1 MAASTPLRSASGT
14 GVPLRELF
22 VYPIERYIPPV
33 AKVNDL
39 AETVVAADL
48 REYVVT
54 TPIERGL
61 MAFLEAYAESRTA
74 ATDRIGVWISGF
86 FGAGKSHFAKM
97 LGYLLEN
104 RSVGGQT
111 ARELFATRLAGSSH
125 RMEIEGLLHRAG
137 LLDSHVITFQIKAEQ
152 DLTAKDDSIS
162 AIMYRSYLA
171 SRDLSKNIAVASLE
185 LSLIERGL
193 YDAFRAEVERQTG
206 RPWAEE
212 REDFLFIR
220 PTVAEA
226 LQTVAPAAYRSR
238 EEALAALDLM
248 QRSQGLSVSDLAA
261 RLADYVDELARTGN
275 PEHPPRLVFIIDE
288 MGQFI
293 GDNGQKLLELQSIAE
308 EFATRGRGK
317 LWLIITSQAKLDE
330 LIAGVKARAADFSKI
345 GQRFDIRLALTS
357 EDVEKVLEGRILQ
370 KRPERSAEIEGF
382 YQAHAGALAALAV
395 LPGASRSLPAMSA
408 ERFAANTPFLPYH
421 LPLIQAI
428 FGAVKSAT
436 ATGFGINPEARS
448 MIGMAMGVLSE
459 RANGFTGGELGR
471 TVALDMVYDRIAADI
486 LSQDRQEIENV
497 ERRLPGWQALD
508 SRVLKALYLLQQV
521 SWIAVTTDTLA
532 HTLVRDVQSDNLVAL
547 KASVEASLDRLAAA
561 RYVVPKED
569 GAWEFL
575 TGAKKSFEEEVAGVN
590 VRQADVRRAARGR
603 LTEVLRPIGKL
614 NYRDGLRA
622 FDVIV
627 RGDGEELQGG
637 QDLVLE
643 VYSPIYRQLEDRFSP
658 QDLEQIESFS
668 HPETVYWAADP
679 DADLANQLTRLIKLN
694 DVLGRWQAKP
704 TKTDEER
711 EIIREKG
718 TEVSTLQTKI
728 ETSLRTALYNGVV
741 IWNGRA
747 EELDGRATTLNPIFN
762 RVMSQAAPTVY
773 PKFDLA
779 AVKPV
784 EDDIKAALTIGTHA
798 LVAVGGGLNLFGA
811 DGHLNQHS
819 AAVAEVRAEIA
830 GRSRRGGDLD
840 GKSLEEHFTGIPYG
854 WHPTVVRLILAALF
868 RAGMISAKADNVHYT
883 DHAAP
888 AGQALFTQVRPF
900 RRAAFFYEEAEAITP
915 AELRRAQ
922 DELKLIFEAPRREE
936 TANVLAEQIVAEMNE
951 WNGRAERVVLQLR
964 PIGYPIPAALTNST
978 DLVQRV
984 TRHSN
989 PGKVVK
995 AFLVALD
1002 EVRGWQAETATLHEF
1017 IRKKRPALFRQ
1028 ATYLLAEIGRSEG
1041 LPGTA
1046 PLAAEDARPWRTTLS
1061 GLVANGRAA
1070 HAWDDFAAAFV
1081 PLGERYR
1088 QVYASRHAERDRLLA
1103 ETQARLLENAIPA
1116 TALTRYQCRG
1126 LKWAEGETKCAAC
1139 DLSLRELDLQI
1150 TALPGEERRL
1160 RDQHRIV
1167 YRDETGADPKPPRIK
1182 YLKVAQALAQKQG
1195 RSRIAS
1201 EAEIDP
1207 ALDTLRG
1214 AIQQA
1219 LSDADVVELE

>member
-1 MAASTPLRSASGT
+1 MTASTPLHSASGA

-39 AETVVAADL
+39 AEAVVAADL

-54 TPIERGL
+54 APIESAL

-74 ATDRIGVWISGF
+74 TTDRIGVWISGF

-104 RSVGGQT
+104 RAVGGTT
-111 ARELFATRLAGSSH
+111 ARELFAERLAGSPH
-125 RMEIEGLLHRAG
+125 RTEIEGLLHRAG
-137 LLDSHVITFQIKAEQ
+137 LLDSRVITFQIKAEQ
-152 DLTAKDDSIS
+152 DLTNKDDSIS
-162 AIMYRSYLA
+162 EIMYRSYLV
-171 SRDLSKNIAVASLE
+171 SRGLSKSPAVAGLE

-193 YDAFRAEVERQTG
+193 YDAFRAEVERRTG

-220 PTVAEA
+220 STVADA
-226 LQTVAPAAYRSR
+226 LQAVAPAAYRSR

-248 QRSQGLSVSDLAA
+248 QHSQGLSVSDLAT
-261 RLADYVDELARTGN
+261 RLTDYVNDLARTGN

-308 EFATRGRGK
+308 EFAVRGRGK
-317 LWLIITSQAKLDE
+317 LWLIVTSQAKLDE
-330 LIAGVKARAADFSKI
+330 LIAGVKAKAADFSKI

-357 EDVEKVLEGRILQ
+357 DDVEKVLEGRILQ
-370 KRPERSAEIEGF
+370 KRSEREAEIEGF
-382 YQAHAGALAALAV
+382 YQAHAGALAALGV
-395 LPGASRSLPAMSA
+395 LPGASRSLPALSA

-448 MIGMAMGVLSE
+448 MIGMAMGVLSD
-459 RANGFTGGELGR
+459 RTNGFTGGELGR
-471 TVALDMVYDRIAADI
+471 VVALDMVYDRIAADI
-486 LSQDRQEIENV
+486 LPQDRQEIETL
-497 ERRLPGWQALD
+497 RQRLPDYQPLD
-508 SRVLKALYLLQQV
+508 GCVLKTLYLLQQV
-521 SWIAVTTDTLA
+521 PWIAVTADTLA
-532 HTLVRDVQSDNLVAL
+532 HALVRDVRTDNLLAL
-547 KASVEASLDRLAAA
+547 QAAVGASLERLRAA

-614 NYRDGLRA
+614 NYRDGLRT

-643 VYSPIYRQLEDRFSP
+643 VYSPIYRLLEERFSLE
-658 QDLEQIESFS
+658 DLEQIESFS
-668 HPETVYWAADP
+668 HPETVYWAANP

-694 DVLGRWQAKP
+694 DVLGKWQAKQ

-718 TEVSTLQTKI
+718 TEVSTLQGKI
-728 ETSLRTALYNGVV
+728 ETSLRTALYNGTV
-741 IWNGRA
+741 IWNGRS

-762 RVMSQAAPTVY
+762 RVMGQVVPTVY

-784 EDDIKAALTIGTHA
+784 EDDIKAALTIGSHA
-798 LVAVGGGLNLFGA
+798 LAAVGGALNLFGA

-819 AAVAEVRAEIA
+819 AAVAEVRTEIA
-830 GRSRRGGDLD
+830 GRSHRGGDLD
-840 GKSLEEHFTGIPYG
+840 GKALEEHFTGSPYG

-868 RAGMISAKADNVHYT
+868 RAGIISVKADNVHYT
-883 DHAAP
+883 DHTAP
-888 AGQALFTQVRPF
+888 AAQAFFTQVRPF

-915 AELRRAQ
+915 DELRRAQ
-922 DELKLIFEAPRREE
+922 DELKLIFEATRREE
-936 TANVLAEQIVAEMNE
+936 TANVLAEQIGQEMQE

-964 PIGYPIPAALTNST
+964 PAGYPVPRAVTNST

-984 TRHSN
+984 TRHSS
-989 PGKVVK
+989 PGKIVK
-995 AFLVALD
+995 AFLQALE
-1002 EVRGWQAETATLHEF
+1002 EVRGWHAETATLHEF
-1017 IRKKRPALFRQ
+1017 IRRKRSALFQQ

-1041 LPGTA
+1041 LPGTE
-1046 PLAAEDARPWRTTLS
+1046 PLAAEDARGWRAALS
-1061 GLVANGRAA
+1061 ALVASGPA
-1070 HAWDDFAAAFV
+1070 HAWDDFTAAFT

-1088 QVYASRHAERDRLLA
+1088 QVYAGLHAERDRVRIESFNSLDEA
-1103 ETQARLLENAIPA
+1103 GVSTQSFGQRHPACGGLVWADDGLKCKGCDVSLQVLYLQISAIPA
-1116 TALTRYQCRG
+1116 EA
-1126 LKWAEGETKCAAC
+1126 K
-1139 DLSLRELDLQI
+1139 SL
-1150 TALPGEERRL
+1150 
-1160 RDQHRIV
+1160 
-1167 YRDETGADPKPPRIK
+1167 ADKQKPYVTPKPDTLKKTPVKSVQVLQAIPKRRIENTAE
-1182 YLKVAQALAQKQG
+1182 LEQGLAALRKAVTD
-1195 RSRIAS
+1195 ALS
-1201 EAEIDP
+1201 EA
-1207 ALDTLRG
+1207 
-1214 AIQQA
+1214 
-1219 LSDADVVELE
+1219 DAVELE

>member
-1 MAASTPLRSASGT
+1 MVAST
-14 GVPLRELF
+14 PLRELF

-39 AETVVAADL
+39 AEAIVAADL

-54 TPIERGL
+54 GPIEDALR
-61 MAFLEAYAESRTA
+61 AFLEGYAESRTA
-74 ATDRIGVWISGF
+74 TTDRIGVWISGF

-104 RSVGGQT
+104 RLVGDQT
-111 ARELFATRLAGSSH
+111 ARQLFAARLAGSAQ

-137 LLDSHVITFQIKAEQ
+137 LLDSRVITFQIKAEQ

-162 AIMYRSYLA
+162 EIMYRSYLA
-171 SRDLSKNIAVASLE
+171 SRGLSKNIAVASLE

-193 YDAFRAEVERQTG
+193 YDAFRAEVERRMG

-220 PTVAEA
+220 ATVAEA

-238 EEALAALDLM
+238 EEALAALDLL
-248 QRSQGLSVSDLAA
+248 RASQQLSVSDLAA
-261 RLADYVDELARTGN
+261 RLTDYVDELARGGN
-275 PEHPPRLVFIIDE
+275 PERPPRLVFIIDE

-293 GDNGQKLLELQSIAE
+293 GDDGQKLLELQSIAE

-317 LWLIITSQAKLDE
+317 LWLIVTSQAKLDE
-330 LIAGVKARAADFSKI
+330 LIAGVKAKQADFSKI
-345 GQRFDIRLALTS
+345 GQRFDTRLALTAD
-357 EDVEKVLEGRILQ
+357 DVEKVLEGRILQ
-370 KRPERSAEIEGF
+370 KQPERAADIEGF
-382 YQAHAGALAALAV
+382 YHAHAGALASLGA

-448 MIGMAMGVLSE
+448 MIGMAMGVLSN

-486 LSQDRQEIENV
+486 LPQDRQEIENL
-497 ERRLPGWQALD
+497 EQRLPGWQALD

-521 SWIAVTTDTLA
+521 SWVAVTADTLA
-532 HTLVRDVQSDNLVAL
+532 HALVRDVRSDNLAALQAAVA
-547 KASVEASLDRLAAA
+547 ASLERLRDA
-561 RYVVPKED
+561 RYVVTKEN

-575 TGAKKSFEEEVAGVN
+575 TGAKKSFEEEAAGVI
-590 VRQADVRRAARGR
+590 VRQADVRRAARTR
-603 LTEVLRPIGKL
+603 LAEVLRPIGKL
-614 NYRDGLRA
+614 NYRDGLRS
-622 FDVIV
+622 FDVVV

-643 VYSPIYRQLEDRFSP
+643 VYSSIYRQLEERFSLE
-658 QDLEQIESFS
+658 DLEQIESFS
-668 HPETVYWAADP
+668 RPETVFWAADP

-694 DVLGRWQAKP
+694 DVLGKWQARQ

-747 EELDGRATTLNPIFN
+747 EELDGRTTTLNPIFN
-762 RVMSQAAPTVY
+762 RVLSQVVPTVY

-779 AVKPV
+779 AVRPA
-784 EDDIKAALTIGTHA
+784 EDDIKAALTIASHA
-798 LVAVGGGLNLFGA
+798 LVAVGSGLNLFGA

-830 GRSRRGGDLD
+830 GRARRGSDLD
-840 GKSLEEHFTGIPYG
+840 GKALEERFTGAPYG

-868 RAGMISAKADNVHYT
+868 RAGLISAKADNVHYT
-883 DHAAP
+883 DHTAP
-888 AGQALFTQVRPF
+888 AAQALFTQVRPF
-900 RRAAFFYEEAEAITP
+900 RRAVFFYEEAEAITP
-915 AELRRAQ
+915 DELRRAQ
-922 DELKLIFEAPRREE
+922 DELKLIFETPRREE
-936 TANVLAEQIVAEMNE
+936 TANVLAEQIVKELNE

-964 PIGYPIPAALTNST
+964 PAGYPIPPALTGST

-989 PGKVVK
+989 PGKIVK
-995 AFLVALD
+995 AFLAALD
-1002 EVRGWQAETATLHEF
+1002 EVRGWHAETATLHDF
-1017 IRKKRPALFRQ
+1017 IRRKRPALFQQ
-1028 ATYLLAEIGRSEG
+1028 AKYLLAEIGRSEG
-1041 LPGTA
+1041 LPGTE
-1046 PLAAEDARPWRTTLS
+1046 PLSAEDALAWRAALS
-1061 GLVANGRAA
+1061 ALVSGGAA
-1070 HAWDDFAAAFV
+1070 HAWDDFTAAFV
-1081 PLGERYR
+1081 PLGERFR
-1088 QVYASRHAERDRLLA
+1088 QVYAGMHAERDRLLA
-1103 ETQARLLENAIPA
+1103 EAEARLGESAIPA
-1116 TALTRYQCRG
+1116 TALTRYRCRG
-1126 LKWAEGETKCAAC
+1126 LRWAEGEITKCGQC

-1160 RDQHRIV
+1160 RDQHRVV
-1167 YRDETGADPKPPRIK
+1167 YRDETGTGPQPPRVK
-1182 YLKVAQALAQKQG
+1182 YLKVAQVLAQKQAKP
-1195 RSRIAS
+1195 RIAS
-1201 EAEIDP
+1201 EAE
-1207 ALDTLRG
+1207 LDQTLNILRDEVK
-1214 AIQQA
+1214 QA
-1219 LSDADVVELE
+1219 LAEADAVELE